1 MIKVLILIAI
11 IVLTRFAGVLISA
24 EKKKRA
30 AVYSELYEYNELL
43 LLNLKF
49 GREDMKSLCGGFKYM
64 GEVLAGK
71 PVLKGADGE
80 FLKNYASNL
89 GSTDASS
96 QIDYLNE
103 RKAYIKTH
111 KDGRFSGYKKNSSLY
126 VQIFLLLCV
135 LFAVFLS

>member
-11 IVLTRFAGVLISA
+11 IVLTTFAGVLLSA

-71 PVLKGADGE
+71 PGLKGADGE
-80 FLKNYASNL
+80 IFKNYASNP
-89 GSTDASS
+89 GATHAAS
-96 QIDYLNE
+96 QIDYLNQRQAE
-103 RKAYIKTH
+103 IK
-111 KDGRFSGYKKNSSLY
+111 KKQDEKS
-126 VQIFLLLCV
+126 CD
-135 LFAVFLS
+135 

>member
-1 MIKVLILIAI
+1 
-11 IVLTRFAGVLISA
+11 
-24 EKKKRA
+24 
-30 AVYSELYEYNELL
+30 
-43 LLNLKF
+43 
-49 GREDMKSLCGGFKYM
+49 M

-103 RKAYIKTH
+103 RKAYIKKH
-111 KDGRFSGYKKNSSLY
+111 KDESFADYKKYSSLY
-126 VQIFLLLCV
+126 VKIFLMLGVLIAVLL
-135 LFAVFLS
+135 A